1 MSQIKT
7 AHFWLLLVGVS
18 IGGAMEVGLI
28 PNAGTAHK
36 WAVLA
41 MIVLNFLGVQQAAKW
56 VPPTPGSSIPHLVPP
71 DDAIAAEK
79 AKQS

>member
-1 MSQIKT
+1 MVSQIKT

-28 PNAGTAHK
+28 PDAGTAHK

-41 MIVLNFLGVQQAAKW
+41 MIILNFLGVRMAAKW
-56 VPPTPGSSIPHLVPP
+56 VPPLSSTSTPPAVEQP
-71 DDAIAAEK
+71 
-79 AKQS
+79 